1 MRGFHH
7 DQNAQC
13 SIRLICLLSICRDRI
28 VRSHIYSVRLVQSQS
43 ECSVQQ
49 PLEIFFVFTA
59 SPLFHQ
65 HFFSLAA
72 RPLGVAAACAV
83 VAGAAFAQD
92 VQIVKIAHAG
102 PVSGGIAHIG
112 KDTENGVR
120 LAVDDLNAQG
130 LVIGGKKIKFE
141 LAAEDDAGDP
151 RQATAV
157 AQKLCDQKVAGV
169 VGHLQSGTSIPA
181 SAVYAKCD
189 MPHITASASNPDLTK
204 PGHKTTF
211 RLIANDNALGAAL
224 ALFGADHLKIKTVA
238 IIDDRTA
245 YGQGVA
251 SVFKATALQKGVKV
265 VGEEFTND
273 KATDFMAI
281 LTSIKN
287 KKPDAIFYGGLD
299 AQAGPMLRQME
310 QLGLS
315 NVKYFGGDALCT
327 EKLPELASKTQ
338 ALKNVT
344 CATGGASV
352 DKMQG
357 GSEWKKRYDAKF
369 PGQFQIYS
377 PYAYDAAMVLA
388 DAMKRANSV
397 DPKVFTPFIAK
408 TDYKGVTANI
418 AFTPKGELTAPAVT
432 LYTYKDGSR
441 VALN

>member
-1 MRGFHH
+1 MLRLASAPAFPLS
-7 DQNAQC
+7 AVALVAC
-13 SIRLICLLSICRDRI
+13 SLA
-28 VRSHIYSVRLVQSQS
+28 
-43 ECSVQQ
+43 
-49 PLEIFFVFTA
+49 TA
-59 SPLFHQ
+59 S
-65 HFFSLAA
+65 
-72 RPLGVAAACAV
+72 
-83 VAGAAFAQD
+83 AFAQD
-92 VQIVKIAHAG
+92 VQTVKIAHAG

-120 LAVDDLNAQG
+120 LAIDDLNAQN

-141 LAAEDDAGDP
+141 IAAEDDAGDP

-181 SAVYAKCD
+181 SAIYARCEL
-189 MPHITASASNPDLTK
+189 PHITASASNPDLTK

-224 ALFGADHLKIKTVA
+224 ALFGADHLKLKTVA

-251 SVFKATALQKGVKV
+251 SVFKATALQKGLKV

-281 LTSIKN
+281 LTAIKN

-310 QLGLS
+310 QLGLG

-327 EKLPELASKTQ
+327 EKLPELSGKTP

-357 GSEWKKRYDAKF
+357 GSDWKKRYDAKF

-397 DPKVFTPFIAK
+397 DPKVFTPFLTK
-408 TDYKGVTANI
+408 TEYKGVTANI
-418 AFTPKGELTAPAVT
+418 AFTAKGELTAPAVT
-432 LYTYKDGSR
+432 LYTFKDGSR

>member
-1 MRGFHH
+1 M
-7 DQNAQC
+7 
-13 SIRLICLLSICRDRI
+13 S
-28 VRSHIYSVRLVQSQS
+28 
-43 ECSVQQ
+43 
-49 PLEIFFVFTA
+49 FVFPVPHQNMRRFA
-59 SPLFHQ
+59 S
-65 HFFSLAA
+65 
-72 RPLGVAAACAV
+72 RPLGVVAACALI
-83 VAGAAFAQD
+83 AGTAHAQD
-92 VQIVKIAHAG
+92 VQVVKIAHAG

-120 LAVDDLNAQG
+120 LAVEDLNAQA

-265 VGEEFTND
+265 VAEEFTND

-315 NVKYFGGDALCT
+315 GVKYFGGDALCT
-327 EKLPELASKTQ
+327 EKLPDLASKTQ

-357 GSEWKKRYDAKF
+357 GADWKKRYDAKF

-377 PYAYDAAMVLA
+377 PYAYDATMVLA

-397 DPKVFTPFIAK
+397 DPKVFNAFISK

-418 AFTPKGELTAPAVT
+418 AFTSKGELTTPAVT
-432 LYTYKDGSR
+432 LYTYKDGHR

>member
-1 MRGFHH
+1 M
-7 DQNAQC
+7 
-13 SIRLICLLSICRDRI
+13 S
-28 VRSHIYSVRLVQSQS
+28 VRSNR
-43 ECSVQQ
+43 
-49 PLEIFFVFTA
+49 FR
-59 SPLFHQ
+59 
-65 HFFSLAA
+65 FSLQLTAA
-72 RPLGVAAACAV
+72 AALAAAC
-83 VAGAAFAQD
+83 GMAAAQQ
-92 VQIVKIAHAG
+92 VQVVKIGHAG

-120 LAVDDLNAQG
+120 LAVEDLNAQG

-157 AQKLCDQKVAGV
+157 AQKLCDQNVAGL

-181 SAVYAKCD
+181 ASVYSKCD
-189 MPHITASASNPDLTK
+189 LPNITASASNPDLTK
-204 PGHKTTF
+204 PGYKTTF

-224 ALFGADHLKIKTVA
+224 AVFAADTLKLKNVA
-238 IIDDRTA
+238 VIDDRTA

-251 SVFKATALQKGVKV
+251 NVFKATAQQKGMKV
-265 VGEEFTND
+265 VAEEFTND

-299 AQAGPMLRQME
+299 AQAGPMLRQMV
-310 QLGLS
+310 QLGLG
-315 NVKYFGGDALCT
+315 NVKFFGGDALCT
-327 EKLPELASKTQ
+327 EKLPELAGKSP
-338 ALKNVT
+338 ALANVT

-357 GSEWKKRYDAKF
+357 GAEWKKRYDAKF

-397 DPKVFTPFIAK
+397 DPRVYTPFIGK
-408 TDYKGVTANI
+408 TQFKGVTANI
-418 AFTPKGELTAPAVT
+418 AFTPKGELTTPAVT
-432 LYTYKDGSR
+432 LYTYKNNAR
-441 VALN
+441 VTLN

>member
-1 MRGFHH
+1 M
-7 DQNAQC
+7 
-13 SIRLICLLSICRDRI
+13 S
-28 VRSHIYSVRLVQSQS
+28 VRSTR
-43 ECSVQQ
+43 
-49 PLEIFFVFTA
+49 FR
-59 SPLFHQ
+59 
-65 HFFSLAA
+65 FSLQ
-72 RPLGVAAACAV
+72 LTAAAALAAV
-83 VAGAAFAQD
+83 CGMATAQD
-92 VQIVKIAHAG
+92 VQVVKIGHAG
-102 PVSGGIAHIG
+102 PISGGIAHIG

-120 LAVDDLNAQG
+120 LAIEDLNAQG

-157 AQKLCDQKVAGV
+157 AQKLCDQKVAGL

-181 SAVYAKCD
+181 ASVYSKCD
-189 MPHITASASNPDLTK
+189 LPNITASASNPDLTK
-204 PGHKTTF
+204 PGYKTTF

-224 ALFGADHLKIKTVA
+224 AVFAADTLKLKNVA
-238 IIDDRTA
+238 VIDDRTA

-251 SVFKATALQKGVKV
+251 NVFKATAKQKGMNV
-265 VGEEFTND
+265 VAEEFTND

-281 LTSIKN
+281 LTAIKN

-310 QLGLS
+310 QLGLG
-315 NVKYFGGDALCT
+315 NVKFFGGDALCT
-327 EKLPELASKTQ
+327 EKLPELSGKTP

-357 GSEWKKRYDAKF
+357 GSDWKKRYDAKF

-397 DPKVFTPFIAK
+397 DPRVYTPFIGK
-408 TDYKGVTANI
+408 TQFKGVTANI

-432 LYTYKDGSR
+432 LYTYKDNAR
-441 VALN
+441 VTLN

>member
-1 MRGFHH
+1 M
-7 DQNAQC
+7 
-13 SIRLICLLSICRDRI
+13 S
-28 VRSHIYSVRLVQSQS
+28 VRSNR
-43 ECSVQQ
+43 
-49 PLEIFFVFTA
+49 FR
-59 SPLFHQ
+59 
-65 HFFSLAA
+65 FSLQLTAA
-72 RPLGVAAACAV
+72 AALAAAC
-83 VAGAAFAQD
+83 GMAAAQQ
-92 VQIVKIAHAG
+92 VQVVKIGHAG

-120 LAVDDLNAQG
+120 LAVEDLNAQG

-157 AQKLCDQKVAGV
+157 AQKLCDQNVAGL

-181 SAVYAKCD
+181 ASVYSKCD
-189 MPHITASASNPDLTK
+189 LPNISASASNPDLTK
-204 PGHKTTF
+204 PGYKTTF

-224 ALFGADHLKIKTVA
+224 AVFAADTLKLKNVA
-238 IIDDRTA
+238 VIDDRTA

-251 SVFKATALQKGVKV
+251 NVFKATAQQKGMKV
-265 VGEEFTND
+265 VAEEFTND

-299 AQAGPMLRQME
+299 AQAGPMLRQLV
-310 QLGLS
+310 QLGLG
-315 NVKYFGGDALCT
+315 NVKFFGGDALCT
-327 EKLPELASKTQ
+327 EKLPELAGKSP
-338 ALKNVT
+338 ALANVT

-357 GSEWKKRYDAKF
+357 GAEWKKRYDAKF

-397 DPKVFTPFIAK
+397 DPRVYTPFIGK
-408 TDYKGVTANI
+408 TQFKGVTANI
-418 AFTPKGELTAPAVT
+418 AFTPKGELTTPAVT
-432 LYTYKDGSR
+432 LYTYKDNAR
-441 VALN
+441 VTLN

>member
-1 MRGFHH
+1 MNVLS
-7 DQNAQC
+7 NA
-13 SIRLICLLSICRDRI
+13 SRLRF
-28 VRSHIYSVRLVQSQS
+28 
-43 ECSVQQ
+43 
-49 PLEIFFVFTA
+49 PLAMTA
-59 SPLFHQ
+59 M
-65 HFFSLAA
+65 
-72 RPLGVAAACAV
+72 ACALA
-83 VAGAAFAQD
+83 AGAASAQE
-92 VQIVKIAHAG
+92 VQTVRIGHAG

-120 LAVDDLNAQG
+120 MAVEELNTQN

-157 AQKLCDQKVAGV
+157 AQKLCDFKVAGV
-169 VGHLQSGTSIPA
+169 VGHLQSGTAIPA
-181 SAVYAKCD
+181 STIYDKCD
-189 MPHITASASNPDLTK
+189 VPHITASATNPDLTK
-204 PGHKTTF
+204 PGYKTTF

-224 ALFGADHLKIKTVA
+224 AIYAADHLKLKTVA

-251 SVFKATALQKGVKV
+251 SVFKATAIQKGLTV

-281 LTSIKN
+281 LTSLKN
-287 KKPDAIFYGGLD
+287 KKPDGIFYGGLD

-310 QLGLS
+310 QLGLGQ
-315 NVKYFGGDALCT
+315 VKYFGGDALCT
-327 EKLPELASKTQ
+327 EKLPELASKVG

-352 DKMQG
+352 TKMQG
-357 GSEWKKRYDAKF
+357 GTEWKKRYDAKF

-377 PYAYDAAMVLA
+377 PYAYDAAMVLV
-388 DAMKRANSV
+388 DAMKRADSV
-397 DPKVFTPFIAK
+397 DPRKYTPFISK
-408 TDYKGVTANI
+408 TQYKGVTANV
-418 AFTPKGELTAPAVT
+418 AFTAKGELTTPAVT
-432 LYTYKDGSR
+432 LYHYPSNAR

>member
-1 MRGFHH
+1 MSVHFP
-7 DQNAQC
+7 
-13 SIRLICLLSICRDRI
+13 
-28 VRSHIYSVRLVQSQS
+28 RSR
-43 ECSVQQ
+43 
-49 PLEIFFVFTA
+49 
-59 SPLFHQ
+59 
-65 HFFSLAA
+65 FSLQLTAA
-72 RPLGVAAACAV
+72 AALAAACGVAAA
-83 VAGAAFAQD
+83 QQ
-92 VQIVKIAHAG
+92 VQVVKIGHAG
-102 PVSGGIAHIG
+102 PISGGIAHIG

-120 LAVDDLNAQG
+120 LAVEDLNAQG

-157 AQKLCDQKVAGV
+157 AQKLCDQNVAGL

-181 SAVYAKCD
+181 ASVYSKCD
-189 MPHITASASNPDLTK
+189 LPNITASASNPDLTK
-204 PGHKTTF
+204 PGYKTTF

-224 ALFGADHLKIKTVA
+224 AVFAADTLKLKNVA
-238 IIDDRTA
+238 VIDDRTA

-251 SVFKATALQKGVKV
+251 NVFKATAQQKGMKV
-265 VGEEFTND
+265 VAEEFTND

-299 AQAGPMLRQME
+299 AQAGPMLRQMV
-310 QLGLS
+310 QLGLG
-315 NVKYFGGDALCT
+315 NVKFFGGDALCT
-327 EKLPELASKTQ
+327 EKLPELAGKSP
-338 ALKNVT
+338 ALANVT

-357 GSEWKKRYDAKF
+357 GAEWKKRYDAKF

-397 DPKVFTPFIAK
+397 DPRVYTPFIGK
-408 TDYKGVTANI
+408 TQFKGVTANI
-418 AFTPKGELTAPAVT
+418 AFTPKGELTTPAVT
-432 LYTYKDGSR
+432 LYTYKDNAR
-441 VALN
+441 VTLN